1 MLEESLHM
9 LFFRAFHAR
18 RNYLRPSLT
27 ELGFGSGQP
36 KLVDYLDIHG
46 PCRQRE
52 LAEYFEIDPAAV
64 SRMTET
70 LRQNGFLTRTE
81 DASCRRANRLAL
93 TEKGREAALIW
104 RRRCSDVE
112 SIILAGFSAEEAEML
127 KGYLRRIIANF
138 AGAGNG

>member
-1 MLEESLHM
+1 MQLSLHQ
-9 LFFRAFHAR
+9 LLFRAFHGQNNILQPVR
-18 RNYLRPSLT
+18 E
-27 ELGFGSGQP
+27 ELGLGRGQP
-36 KLVDYLDIHG
+36 KILTYLLDFGESSQNDI
-46 PCRQRE
+46 
-52 LAEYFEIDPAAV
+52 ASYFQTDPAAV

-112 SIILAGFSAEEAEML
+112 SIILAGFSTEEAEML